1 MSHWSKDAFVERAEQ
16 DAVEMSDKE
25 LIDMI
30 IAKELADA
38 HSASFKL
45 MQKVSKITRGETSRD
60 DLIDQATAILVEDYM
75 NESRY

>member
-1 MSHWSKDAFVERAEQ
+1 MSHWSKDAIVERAEQ

-25 LIDMI
+25 LIDML